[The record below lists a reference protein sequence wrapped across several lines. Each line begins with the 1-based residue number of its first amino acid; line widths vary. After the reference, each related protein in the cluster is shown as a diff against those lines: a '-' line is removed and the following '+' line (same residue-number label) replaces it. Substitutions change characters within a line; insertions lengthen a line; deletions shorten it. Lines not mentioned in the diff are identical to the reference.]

1 MAKSTISLN
10 IFIDP
15 QSKRVLYAEAGNDF
29 IDFLV
34 SILGQ
39 SVGTLIGRSR
49 NPETAGSLASLYE
62 SINGL
67 NESYFVQKHIKDTVL
82 KPAVHRPGFDVALLA
97 LYYTQT
103 RTVFYRCN
111 KLDGSCP
118 FYVSVCSSRACPNCK
133 LGTMTQ
139 LATNVSSPPISSDG
153 FVKGAVTYM
162 VMDDLSVKPLSTK
175 STISLL
181 QKFNVRDVEEKVV
194 SVGNDEAVKLLSCAL
209 QSKSVLTDLF
219 FKGVN

>member
-1 MAKSTISLN
+1 
-10 IFIDP
+10 
-15 QSKRVLYAEAGNDF
+15 
-29 IDFLV
+29 
-34 SILGQ
+34 
-39 SVGTLIGRSR
+39 
-49 NPETAGSLASLYE
+49 
-62 SINGL
+62 
-67 NESYFVQKHIKDTVL
+67 
-82 KPAVHRPGFDVALLA
+82 
-97 LYYTQT
+97 
-103 RTVFYRCN
+103 
-111 KLDGSCP
+111 
-118 FYVSVCSSRACPNCK
+118 
-133 LGTMTQ
+133 MTQ